1 MYHVMHI
8 TGNVMSLQCSLD
20 AITCTMLCTSVSQ
33 SVPELYLVLP
43 ISACYLHHD
52 TDLGLLPG
60 KLKSIQNGR
69 SRLQKGCPL
78 DFNSQSWYYSITCRL
93 EAITERCNVIFNMYS
108 AYSFMVS
115 SALERNLELNLL
127 VHGVECT
134 GEELG
139 VELTRSWCRVHWRGT
154 WSWTYSFMVNLEL
167 NLLVRGV
174 ECKLNFL
181 VHGVECTGKELTRSW
196 CRVHWRGTWSWT
208 CTTCAADEQSVAVAT
223 ASVRPASS
231 HAIII
236 TVLPSSRQRLSSDDW
251 MEEQRQD
258 YQNCSMPY

>member
-139 VELTRSWCRVHWRGT
+139 VELTRSWWT
-154 WSWTYSFMVNLEL
+154 WSWTYSFVVLSASWTFSFMVLSA
-167 NLLVRGV
+167 LVRN
-174 ECKLNFL
+174 LL
-181 VHGVECTGKELTRSW
+181 VHGVECTGEELGVELAR
-196 CRVHWRGTWSWT
+196 RVQLMSN
-208 CTTCAADEQSVAVAT
+208 
-223 ASVRPASS
+223 
-231 HAIII
+231 
-236 TVLPSSRQRLSSDDW
+236 LS
-251 MEEQRQD
+251 
-258 YQNCSMPY
+258 P